1 MIKLFMPIYFPLI
14 ISPVFY
20 NGVTSQ
26 DKPSVSGL
34 RFDTGRPLNHAESAI
49 ASNTHEEHTMSA
61 IARDPIDREVRLRDR
76 SSAAKRSSAL
86 SCGPMLEA
94 GYKYSITLLRRASI
108 ALLIEYWKRRYLE
121 ARMPEEIRAL

>member
-1 MIKLFMPIYFPLI
+1 MIKLFMLIYFSLI
-14 ISPVFY
+14 ISSVFY

-49 ASNTHEEHTMSA
+49 ASNIHEETYHERDR
-61 IARDPIDREVRLRDR
+61 ARTIDREVRLRDR
-76 SSAAKRSSAL
+76 SSSAKRSSTL
-86 SCGPMLEA
+86 SCGPVLEA

-108 ALLIEYWKRRYLE
+108 ALLIEYWKRR
-121 ARMPEEIRAL
+121 